1 MDQYQKQRK
10 AYGYLCSVIMVIA
23 IFHALGQIMLQTF
36 LKLNQDTSFTH
47 APTLFILY
55 GSSFF
60 TAVLSSA
67 KLNLEFVISLSSVL
81 SLVMT
86 IALIIFSS
94 LAVKGK
100 KLFVYLN
107 LVFYALDTIFLL
119 PLFFLLKTFPLPFNL
134 FDLLFSLILHLLF
147 LGFDC
152 YLAYLAY
159 SLDKT
164 ERNSPTL

>member
-47 APTLFILY
+47 APTLCMLY

-164 ERNSPTL
+164 ERNCPTL

>member
-47 APTLFILY
+47 APTLCMLY

-107 LVFYALDTIFLL
+107 LVFYALDTLFLL
-119 PLFFLLKTFPLPFNL
+119 PLFFFLKTFPLSFTL
-134 FDLLFSLILHLLF
+134 FDLLFSLLLHLLF

>member
-47 APTLFILY
+47 APTLCMLY

-119 PLFFLLKTFPLPFNL
+119 PLFFFLKTFPLPFTL
-134 FDLLFSLILHLLF
+134 FDFLFSLLLHLLF

>member
-47 APTLFILY
+47 APTLCMLY
-55 GSSFF
+55 CSSFF

>member
-23 IFHALGQIMLQTF
+23 IFHSLGQIMLQTF

-47 APTLFILY
+47 APTLCMLY

-119 PLFFLLKTFPLPFNL
+119 PLFFFLKTFPLPFTL
-134 FDLLFSLILHLLF
+134 FDLLFSLLLHLLF

>member
-47 APTLFILY
+47 APTLCMLY

-134 FDLLFSLILHLLF
+134 FDLLFSLLLHLLF

-152 YLAYLAY
+152 YLAYLTY

>member
-47 APTLFILY
+47 APTLCMLY

-134 FDLLFSLILHLLF
+134 FDLLFSLLLHLLS

>member
-47 APTLFILY
+47 APTLCMLY

-107 LVFYALDTIFLL
+107 LVFYALDTLFLL
-119 PLFFLLKTFPLPFNL
+119 PLFFFLKTFPLPFTL
-134 FDLLFSLILHLLF
+134 FDLLFSLLLHLLF
-147 LGFDC
+147 LCFDC

>member
-47 APTLFILY
+47 APTLCMLY

-100 KLFVYLN
+100 KLFVYL
-107 LVFYALDTIFLL
+107 VFYALDTIFLL
-119 PLFFLLKTFPLPFNL
+119 PLFLLLKTFPLPFTL
-134 FDLLFSLILHLLF
+134 FDLLFSLLLHLLF

>member
-47 APTLFILY
+47 APTLCMLY

-107 LVFYALDTIFLL
+107 LVFYALDTLFLL
-119 PLFFLLKTFPLPFNL
+119 PLFFFLKTFPLPFTL
-134 FDLLFSLILHLLF
+134 FDLLFSLLLHLLF

-152 YLAYLAY
+152 YVAYLAY

>member
-1 MDQYQKQRK
+1 
-10 AYGYLCSVIMVIA
+10 MVIA

-36 LKLNQDTSFTH
+36 LKLNQDTTFTH
-47 APTLFILY
+47 APTLCMLY

-107 LVFYALDTIFLL
+107 LAFYALDTIFLL
-119 PLFFLLKTFPLPFNL
+119 PLFFLKTFPLPFTT
-134 FDLLFSLILHLLF
+134 FDLLFSLLLHLLF